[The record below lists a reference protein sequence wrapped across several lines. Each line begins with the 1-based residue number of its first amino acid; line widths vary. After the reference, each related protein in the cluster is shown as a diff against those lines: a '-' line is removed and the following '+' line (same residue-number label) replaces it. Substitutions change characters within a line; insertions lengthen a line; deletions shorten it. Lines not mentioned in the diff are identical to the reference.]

1 MRCRLCLTELPQG
14 QIVCPICGLDN
25 SSYYQEEVKK
35 EVENKET
42 TPNNIQNPQTPSV
55 ELKQEPTITHTIPN
69 QEQVNIPTNQSVVTN
84 KVADPVQQE
93 TNMLKENV
101 SVTMPGNHSNSITG
115 QVNQP
120 IMTETVAQ
128 EKNVTQTI
136 PTPSV
141 EPQEQIAAT
150 PLQTN
155 TETVSTPTT
164 ETNIITPIP
173 EMNSAPSQPL
183 PNTSSNQATTIPA
196 PNMIMPNNQSVT
208 NSNTVE
214 QAPIQKKT
222 NSMLFHNVFMF
233 LTGFSILISLI
244 TAFLFQFNTTTITPI
259 VYSGIMLF
267 GLFTRANYGR
277 ILAMIQSIMTTI
289 LGVIITIIEAF
300 AAPLILGIVQSL
312 NITFIP
318 ASIVCI
324 LGIAIFI
331 YGICVFVYYKKR
343 KGLFH

>member
-35 EVENKET
+35 EAENKET
-42 TPNNIQNPQTPSV
+42 TTNNIQNPQTPSV
-55 ELKQEPTITHTIPN
+55 ELKQEPTLTHTIPN

-84 KVADPVQQE
+84 KVAEPVQQE
-93 TNMLKENV
+93 TNML
-101 SVTMPGNHSNSITG
+101 SNSITG

-136 PTPSV
+136 STPSV

-173 EMNSAPSQPL
+173 EMNAAPSQPL

-233 LTGFSILISLI
+233 LTCFSILISLI

-277 ILAMIQSIMTTI
+277 ILAMIQGIMTTI
-289 LGVIITIIEAF
+289 LGVIITTIGAF

-343 KGLFH
+343 KELFH